1 MIDLD
6 VNNLFLILFGLLIL
20 SAFFSGAETSLMS
33 VNRYK
38 LKHRYKQGEKS
49 AKRVTYLIDN
59 TDKTLSLILLMNN
72 FVNILASAISTIIAI
87 KLYGETGVAI
97 SVIIL
102 TIVILIFAEVTP
114 KTLASLYADKIAYP
128 ISWLLYPL
136 LRVFSPIVMIINITT
151 KLLLRAIGLQ
161 GKRSN
166 QELLTKDEIRLIV
179 RESSQRIPKNHED
192 MIVNMIDLEKVK
204 VEDAMIPKNEMYAI
218 DINFDESEI
227 YNKIISCNHTRI
239 PFYNGDINKILGFLH
254 KRKIMRMLVD
264 GSLKNKDNISD
275 NLSPAYFIPEDT
287 SLTSQLIYFKRERKR
302 MGFVVNEY
310 GEVQGLVTLDDILE
324 EIVGDFDGSSQNKDI
339 TEIRNNEFQVRGTVQ
354 IREIN
359 KLLGWKI
366 SEGNIKTI
374 NGYVLEYLE
383 NIPVKGEKFTNE
395 GYDFEIMDVS
405 NNFVNNVKIKKK

>member
-1 MIDLD
+1 MNLEI
-6 VNNLFLILFGLLIL
+6 LFLILFGLLIL
-20 SAFFSGAETSLMS
+20 SAFFSGAETSIMS

-38 LKHRYKQGEKS
+38 LKHKSKQGDKS
-49 AKRVTYLIDN
+49 ANNVDFLVRN
-59 TDKTLSLILLMNN
+59 PEKTLGLILLMNN
-72 FVNILASAISTIIAI
+72 FVNILASAISTLIAI
-87 KLYGETGVAI
+87 ELFGEAGVAL

-102 TIVILIFAEVTP
+102 TVTILIFAEVTP
-114 KTLASLYADKIAYP
+114 KTFAALYADKIAYP
-128 ISWLLYPL
+128 ISWVLYPL
-136 LRVFSPIVMIINITT
+136 LKIFNPIVIVINLISQT
-151 KLLLRAIGLQ
+151 LLRILGI
-161 GKRSN
+161 KKERIN
-166 QELLTKDEIRLIV
+166 QELLTKDEIKLIV
-179 RESSQRIPKNHED
+179 KESSHRIPKSHED

-204 VEDAMIPKNEMYAI
+204 VEDAMIPKNEIYAI
-218 DINFDESEI
+218 DMNSDESEI

-254 KRKIMRMLVD
+254 KRKIMLMLID

-324 EIVGDFDGSSQNKDI
+324 EIVGDFNDSSQNKDI
-339 TEIRNNEFQVRGTVQ
+339 TKIRNNEFQVRGTVQ
-354 IREIN
+354 VREIN
-359 KLLGWKI
+359 KVLGWKI

-374 NGYVLEYLE
+374 NGYILEYLE
-383 NIPVKGEKFTNE
+383 NIPIKGEKFTNE